1 METWIGE
8 ESTCKI
14 QSQTPSIM
22 HLAVVKGAAA
32 LNPVCGGPW
41 SSPVPLWRG
50 ICPLRTW
57 LCEEPRR
64 TALNPPHTAADP
76 VPKSVTRTSQP
87 GLRGAG
93 KHTQYEPQVSS
104 FLPFPSLRTLMH
116 SNMLRT
122 EYPQSPQLQRLGRE
136 EQSKT
141 EGMFRPTQVC
151 EGGDKTP
158 KPDSSRALPPY
169 RRGTNCNGSKII

>member
-8 ESTCKI
+8 ESICKI
-14 QSQTPSIM
+14 QSQTPSITC
-22 HLAVVKGAAA
+22 LAVVRGAAA

-57 LCEEPRR
+57 PCEKPRR
-64 TALNPPHTAADP
+64 TALNPPHPAADR
-76 VPKSVTRTSQP
+76 VPTSVTKTSQP
-87 GLRGAG
+87 GLQGAG
-93 KHTQYEPQVSS
+93 KHAQYEPQVSS
-104 FLPFPSLRTLMH
+104 FLPFPSLHALMY

-122 EYPQSPQLQRLGRE
+122 EYPQSPQLLRLGRE

-141 EGMFRPTQVC
+141 EGMFQAHTSV
-151 EGGDKTP
+151 
-158 KPDSSRALPPY
+158 
-169 RRGTNCNGSKII
+169 